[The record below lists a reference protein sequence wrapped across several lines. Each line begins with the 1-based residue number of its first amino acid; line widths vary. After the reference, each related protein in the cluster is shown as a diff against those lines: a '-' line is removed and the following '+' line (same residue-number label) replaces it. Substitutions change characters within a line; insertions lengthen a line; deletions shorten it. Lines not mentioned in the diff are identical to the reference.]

1 MEHQSRKK
9 SILAMQP
16 KDLKATKEWF
26 NNAHIAYINDVP
38 LSCFKAVYQ
47 LGLIDTTLCTET
59 LKMAAVDELIRIYK
73 VVYKSSYKAGSAN
86 QLDKEINE
94 FLMQKAETHIKAW
107 NDFKA
112 GAVPTLYQLSALKD
126 MYQKAQVF
134 YSKPLMTISDLGAI
148 AGVDG
153 APYY

>member
-1 MEHQSRKK
+1 MSN
-9 SILAMQP
+9 
-16 KDLKATKEWF
+16 KDLKMIKDYFLHTKV
-26 NNAHIAYINDVP
+26 AYINDVP
-38 LSCFKAVYQ
+38 LSCFEPLYR
-47 LGLIDTTLCTET
+47 LGLIDTTLCKET
-59 LKMAAVDELIRIYK
+59 LKTAAVNELIRIYK
-73 VVYKSSYKAGSAN
+73 IVYKNSYKAGAAN

-94 FLMQKAETHIKAW
+94 FLMLRAETNIKAW

-112 GAVPTLYQLSALKD
+112 GAIPTPYQLSVLKD

-134 YSKPLMTISDLGAI
+134 YSKPLMTISDLDTI